1 MPKTMWMSFI
11 SDWNEEGCRYSPKEF
26 LGIQVSTLGYPGP
39 EILLAARP
47 SKFPFR
53 ARSKRRKISINE
65 VNQVVCNY
73 MQDSD

>member
-11 SDWNEEGCRYSPKEF
+11 LTGTRRGAERPKEF